1 MYQPVYHVLTLIKY
15 WYLHMKTLFLKC
27 KENCVVKQSLL
38 KFLQEKKLLTARK
51 LPKLFPNVTFL
62 LLKKRLET

>member
-38 KFLQEKKLLTARK
+38 KFLQEKKLLTAR
-51 LPKLFPNVTFL
+51 NYQNSSQTSHSCS
-62 LLKKRLET
+62 